1 MATQTP
7 VATKE
12 LVLNVFCVRFPNNT
26 DFAIAAV
33 EDTWTSVQV
42 FVNKGNGESLRF
54 EDEFRHLRSWAAK
67 WELEYYEY
75 EHKIVVDGDNI
86 GWQKA

>member
-7 VATKE
+7 VETKE
-12 LVLNVFCVRFPNNT
+12 LILNVFCVRFPGNK

-33 EDTWTSVQV
+33 EDTWTSVQI

-54 EDEFRHLRSWAAK
+54 ED
-67 WELEYYEY
+67 
-75 EHKIVVDGDNI
+75 
-86 GWQKA
+86 